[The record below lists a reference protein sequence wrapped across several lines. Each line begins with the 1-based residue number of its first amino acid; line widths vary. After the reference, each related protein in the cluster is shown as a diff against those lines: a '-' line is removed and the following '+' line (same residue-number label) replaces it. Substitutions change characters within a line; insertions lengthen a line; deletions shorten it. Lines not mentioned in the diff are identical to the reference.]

1 MTLYVK
7 KNKPVKAFQITNDS
21 YSNIKLWPDW
31 LQERLLFADINMS
44 KVSNKLQ
51 ACTVDGSVAVN
62 PGDFLI
68 NGVELIV
75 VSENDFNLEYE
86 VLTS

>member
-1 MTLYVK
+1 
-7 KNKPVKAFQITNDS
+7 
-21 YSNIKLWPDW
+21 
-31 LQERLLFADINMS
+31 MS

-51 ACTVDGSVAVN
+51 ACTVDGSIAVN

-86 VLTS
+86 LLTS